1 MPDWNL
7 VARLVLTSRAID
19 TLEETE
25 LAPNGKITYQFSSKG
40 HELAQILLGLA
51 LDQGHD
57 AATVY
62 YRSRPFMLASGLTP
76 RESFAADMALANSP
90 SEGRDVGVV
99 YSMQRREKATIL
111 PASGDVGAQYTPAA
125 GWAQAVQYGQRVLG
139 DSSWEGAIAVA
150 LGGDGSVASNGFWSA
165 LTMATTIRLPM
176 LFFIEDNGYGISV
189 PRHFQT
195 PGGNIAANLKSFNNL
210 YVLDGPG
217 YLPPPP
223 RPSGQATTVELIE
236 DALAHVRAGTGP
248 CLLRLTV
255 PRLQG
260 HTFGEDQTAYKTK
273 SQIEAEQEQDP
284 LKLLQEFVQDQLDWS
299 AHDWAALEG
308 EVNAHVR
315 REMEAALNFPNPD
328 PAGVEEHLF
337 APSPGQHPERSFG
350 RTLSEVRLP
359 NFEGFAKSKS
369 APETLSK
376 DAGGPRINMIES
388 IRRTLET
395 ELERDPRVT
404 VFGEDV
410 GPRGGV
416 HRATLGLQA
425 RFGEERVFDTSLSE
439 EGILGRAAGMAMAG
453 LRPVPEI
460 QFRKYADPA
469 YEQIHDLG
477 WVRWRTAGKF
487 CAPVVVRMP
496 VGYSRRTGD
505 PWHSVVDEVSYA
517 HMQGWRIVFPSNAAD
532 AAGLLRTALRGDD
545 PTIFFEHRALYDT
558 PVSRRPYPGDDY
570 TLPFG
575 VAATVQEGK
584 TLTVVSW
591 GEMLHRCVEAA
602 QPFGDEVEI
611 LDLRTIIP
619 WDKAALLASVQKT
632 GKLLIAHEDTHTAGF
647 AGEISATVAEEAF
660 PFLDAPIQRVCTLD
674 VPIPYNIPLMN
685 VVIPDT
691 EKIRKRIGA
700 LLVW

>member
-1 MPDWNL
+1 MPNWNL
-7 VARLVLTSRAID
+7 VARLALTSRAID
-19 TLEETE
+19 TLEEAE

-99 YSMQRREKATIL
+99 YSMQRRDKAIVL

-125 GWAQAVQYGQRVLG
+125 GWAQAVQYHQRVLG
-139 DSSWEGAIAVA
+139 EASWEGAVAVA
-150 LGGDGSVASNGFWSA
+150 LGGDGSVAANGFWAA
-165 LTMATTIRLPM
+165 LTIATTLRLPM

-195 PGGNIAANLKSFNNL
+195 PGGNIAANLKSFNHL
-210 YVLDGPG
+210 HVLEGPG
-217 YLPPPP
+217 YLPA
-223 RPSGQATTVELIE
+223 ATAQLIE

-273 SQIEAEQEQDP
+273 AQIEAEQEQDP
-284 LKLLQEFVQDQLDWS
+284 LKLLQDFVKDQLDWR
-299 AHDWAALEG
+299 ALEA
-308 EVNAHVR
+308 EVNAYVR

-328 PAGVEEHLF
+328 PARVEAHLF
-337 APSPGQHPERSFG
+337 AENTGS
-350 RTLSEVRLP
+350 TLSG
-359 NFEGFAKSKS
+359 GFAKSKS
-369 APETLSK
+369 AFNMPSLALSATEVK
-376 DAGGPRINMIES
+376 DAGGPRINMVEA
-388 IRRTLET
+388 IRKVLET
-395 ELERDPRVT
+395 ELETDPRVL

-425 RFGEERVFDTSLSE
+425 RFGEARVFDTSLSE
-439 EGILGRAAGMAMAG
+439 EGIIGRAAGMALAG

-469 YEQIHDLG
+469 HEQIHDLG

-487 CAPVVVRMP
+487 TAPVVVRMP

-517 HMQGWRIVFPSNAAD
+517 HMQGWRIAFPSNAAD
-532 AAGLLRTALRGDD
+532 AVGLLRTALRGND

-558 PVSRRPYPGDDY
+558 PPSRRPYPGDEY

-619 WDKAALLASVQKT
+619 WDKEAVLASVRKT
-632 GKLLIAHEDTHTAGF
+632 GKLLIAHEDTRTAGF
-647 AGEISATVAEEAF
+647 AGEIGVTVAEEAF
-660 PFLDAPIQRVCTLD
+660 TFLDAPIQRVCTLD

-685 VVIPDT
+685 AVIPGV
-691 EKIRKRIGA
+691 EVIRKKIEG

>member
-99 YSMQRREKATIL
+99 YSMQRRSVERRDKAIVL

-125 GWAQAVQYGQRVLG
+125 GWAQAVRYHQRVLN
-139 DSSWEGAIAVA
+139 DYAWNGAIAVA
-150 LGGDGSVASNGFWSA
+150 LGGDGSVASNGFWAA
-165 LTMATTIRLPM
+165 LTLATTLHLPM

-195 PGGNIAANLKSFNNL
+195 PGGNIATNLEGFGNL
-210 YVLDGPG
+210 RVLEGPG
-217 YLPPPP
+217 YFPP
-223 RPSGQATTVELIE
+223 TTAGLIE
-236 DALAHVRAGTGP
+236 TALAHVREGNGP

-273 SQIEAEQEQDP
+273 AQIEAEQEIDP
-284 LKLLQEFVQDQLDWS
+284 LKLLQEFVQDQLDWY
-299 AHDWAALEG
+299 ALEA

-328 PAGVEEHLF
+328 PAEVEKHLF
-337 APSPGQHPERSFG
+337 A
-350 RTLSEVRLP
+350 V
-359 NFEGFAKSKS
+359 S
-369 APETLSK
+369 APTPSSAEEISEPT
-376 DAGGPRINMIES
+376 GPRINMVEA

-395 ELERDPRVT
+395 ELARDPRMM

-425 RFGEERVFDTSLSE
+425 RFGEMRVFDTSLSE
-439 EGILGRAAGMAMAG
+439 EGIIGRAGGMAYSG

-469 YEQIHDLG
+469 HEQIHDLG

-487 CAPVVVRMP
+487 TAPVVVRMP

-517 HMQGWRIVFPSNAAD
+517 HMQGWRIAVPSNVTD
-532 AAGLLRTALRGDD
+532 AVGLLRTALRGDD

-558 PVSRRPYPGDDY
+558 PISRRPYPGDEY
-570 TLPFG
+570 TIPFG

-584 TLTVVSW
+584 YLTVVSW

-602 QPFGDEVEI
+602 QPFGEDVEI
-611 LDLRTIIP
+611 LDLRTLIP
-619 WDKAALLASVQKT
+619 WDREAVLASVRKT
-632 GKLLIAHEDTHTAGF
+632 GKVLIAHEDTHTAGF
-647 AGEISATVAEEAF
+647 GGEIGATIAEEAF
-660 PFLDAPIQRVCTLD
+660 TALDAPIQRVCTRD
-674 VPIPYNIPLMN
+674 VPVPYNIPMMDM
-685 VVIPDT
+685 VIPT
-691 EKIRKRIGA
+691 VALIRQKMEA
-700 LLVW
+700 LLGW

>member
-1 MPDWNL
+1 MPDWKL
-7 VARLVLTSRAID
+7 VARLALAARAVD

-99 YSMQRREKATIL
+99 YSMQRRSVEQRSSVERREKAIVL

-125 GWAQAVQYGQRVLG
+125 GWAQAIQYHQHVLG
-139 DSSWEGAIAVA
+139 DTSWQGAVSVA
-150 LGGDGSVASNGFWSA
+150 LGGDGSVASNGFWA
-165 LTMATTIRLPM
+165 AITIATTLRLPM

-195 PGGNIAANLKSFNNL
+195 PGGNIAANLKSFANL
-210 YVLDGPG
+210 HVLEGPG
-217 YLPPPP
+217 YHPP
-223 RPSGQATTVELIE
+223 TTTELIE
-236 DALAHVRAGTGP
+236 DALAHVRAGSGP
-248 CLLRLTV
+248 CLLRLIV

-273 SQIEAEQEQDP
+273 AQIEAEQEQDP
-284 LKLLQEFVQDQLDWS
+284 LKLLQEFVKNELDW
-299 AHDWAALEG
+299 DTLEA
-308 EVNAHVR
+308 EVNADVR
-315 REMEAALNFPNPD
+315 REMEAALRFPNPD
-328 PAGVEEHLF
+328 PTGVGEHLF
-337 APSPGQHPERSFG
+337 ASSDEKQGTRGNSGELGGTPESTDPRS
-350 RTLSEVRLP
+350 
-359 NFEGFAKSKS
+359 S
-369 APETLSK
+369 AT
-376 DAGGPRINMIES
+376 ARINMIEA

-439 EGILGRAAGMAMAG
+439 EGIIGRAAGMALAG

-469 YEQIHDLG
+469 HEQIHDLG
-477 WVRWRTAGKF
+477 WIRWRTAGKF
-487 CAPVVVRMP
+487 SAPVVVRMP

-517 HMQGWRIVFPSNAAD
+517 HMQGWRIAFPSNAAD
-532 AAGLLRTALRGDD
+532 AVGLLRTALREDD

-558 PVSRRPYPGDDY
+558 PSSRRPYPGDDY

-575 VAATVQEGK
+575 VAVTVQEGK
-584 TLTVVSW
+584 YLTVVSW
-591 GEMLHRCVEAA
+591 GEMLHRCTEAA

-611 LDLRTIIP
+611 IDLRTIIP
-619 WDKAALLASVQKT
+619 WDKNAVLASVQKT
-632 GKLLIAHEDTHTAGF
+632 GKLLVAHEDTRTAGF
-647 AGEISATVAEEAF
+647 AGEIIATVTEEAF
-660 PFLDAPIQRVCTLD
+660 TFLDAPVQRVCTID
-674 VPIPYNIPLMN
+674 VPVPYNIPMMN
-685 VVIPDT
+685 VVIPGV
-691 EKIRKRIGA
+691 EEIRKRVGE
-700 LLVW
+700 LLGW

>member
-1 MPDWNL
+1 MPDWKT
-7 VARLVLTSRAID
+7 VARLLLTARAID

-76 RESFAADMALANSP
+76 RETFAADMALANSP

-99 YSMQRREKATIL
+99 YSMQPRERAGRLAATIL

-125 GWAQAVQYGQRVLG
+125 GWAQAIQYHQHILNDPSWLG
-139 DSSWEGAIAVA
+139 AVAVA
-150 LGGDGSVASNGFWSA
+150 LGGDGSVASNGFWAA
-165 LTMATTIRLPM
+165 LTIATTLRLPM

-195 PGGNIAANLKSFNNL
+195 PGGNIAANLKSYNHL
-210 YVLDGPG
+210 HILEGPG
-217 YLPPPP
+217 YLPPLT
-223 RPSGQATTVELIE
+223 ADLIE
-236 DALAHVRAGTGP
+236 NALSHVRAGHGP

-273 SQIEAEQEQDP
+273 AQIEAEQEQDP
-284 LKLLQEFVQDQLDWS
+284 LKLLQEFVKNDFDWY
-299 AHDWAALEG
+299 ALEG
-308 EVNAHVR
+308 EVNAHIR

-337 APSPGQHPERSFG
+337 AWSQEQHPERSFG
-350 RTLSEVRLP
+350 RVLSG
-359 NFEGFAKSKS
+359 GFAKSKRT
-369 APETLSK
+369 PETQAK
-376 DAGGPRINMIES
+376 DAGPRINMIEA

-439 EGILGRAAGMAMAG
+439 EGIIGRAAGMAMAG

-487 CAPVVVRMP
+487 TAPVVVRMP

-505 PWHSVVDEVSYA
+505 PWHSVIDEVSYA
-517 HMQGWRIVFPSNAAD
+517 HMQGWRIAFPSNAAD

-558 PVSRRPYPGDDY
+558 PPSRRPYPGDAF

-575 VAATVQEGK
+575 VAALVQEGK

-619 WDKAALLASVQKT
+619 WDREAVLASVRKT
-632 GKLLIAHEDTHTAGF
+632 GKLLIAHEDTRTAGF
-647 AGEISATVAEEAF
+647 AGEISATVTEEAF
-660 PFLDAPIQRVCTLD
+660 TDLDAPIQRVCTRD
-674 VPIPYNIPLMN
+674 VPIPYNIPMMN
-685 VVIPDT
+685 AVIPGVD
-691 EKIRKRIGA
+691 EIRKKMEE
-700 LLVW
+700 LLRW

>member
-1 MPDWNL
+1 MPNWNL

-99 YSMQRREKATIL
+99 YSLPRRDKAIVL

-125 GWAQAVQYGQRVLG
+125 GWAQAVRYHQRALN
-139 DSSWEGAIAVA
+139 DYAWNGAIAVA
-150 LGGDGSVASNGFWSA
+150 LGGDGSVASNGFWAA
-165 LTMATTIRLPM
+165 LTLATTLHLPM

-195 PGGNIAANLKSFNNL
+195 PGGNIATNLEGFGNL
-210 YVLDGPG
+210 RVLEGPG
-217 YLPPPP
+217 YFPP
-223 RPSGQATTVELIE
+223 TTAGLIE
-236 DALAHVRAGTGP
+236 TALAHVREGNGP

-273 SQIEAEQEQDP
+273 AQIEAEQEIDP
-284 LKLLQEFVQDQLDWS
+284 LKGLQEFVQDQFDWY
-299 AHDWAALEG
+299 AMEA

-328 PAGVEEHLF
+328 PTEVEKHLF
-337 APSPGQHPERSFG
+337 AASVPTPSATNEV
-350 RTLSEVRLP
+350 SEP
-359 NFEGFAKSKS
+359 
-369 APETLSK
+369 
-376 DAGGPRINMIES
+376 GGPRINMVEA

-395 ELERDPRVT
+395 ELAREPRMV

-425 RFGEERVFDTSLSE
+425 RFGEARVFDTSLSE
-439 EGILGRAAGMAMAG
+439 EGIIGRAGGMAYAG

-469 YEQIHDLG
+469 HEQIHDLG

-487 CAPVVVRMP
+487 TAPVVVRMP

-517 HMQGWRIVFPSNAAD
+517 HMQGWRIAVPSNVTD
-532 AAGLLRTALRGDD
+532 AVGLLRTALRGDD

-558 PVSRRPYPGDDY
+558 PVSRRPYPGDAFM
-570 TLPFG
+570 LPFG

-584 TLTVVSW
+584 YLTVVSW

-602 QPFGDEVEI
+602 QPFGEDVEI
-611 LDLRTIIP
+611 LDLRTLIP
-619 WDKAALLASVQKT
+619 WDREAVLASVRKT

-647 AGEISATVAEEAF
+647 GGEIGATIAEEAF
-660 PFLDAPIQRVCTLD
+660 TSLDAPIQRVCTRD
-674 VPIPYNIPLMN
+674 VPVPYNIPMMN
-685 VVIPDT
+685 VVIPT
-691 EKIRKRIGA
+691 VTLIRQKMEA
-700 LLVW
+700 LLGW

>member
-7 VARLVLTSRAID
+7 VARLVLTARAID

-51 LDQGHD
+51 LDQGRD

-99 YSMQRREKATIL
+99 YSMQRREKAIVL

-125 GWAQAVQYGQRVLG
+125 GWAQAVQYYQRVLND
-139 DSSWEGAIAVA
+139 DSWAGAVAVA
-150 LGGDGSVASNGFWSA
+150 LGGDGSVASNGFWAA
-165 LTMATTIRLPM
+165 LTIATTLRLPM

-195 PGGNIAANLKSFNNL
+195 PGGNIATNLKSFNNL
-210 YVLDGPG
+210 HILEGPG
-217 YLPPPP
+217 YLPP
-223 RPSGQATTVELIE
+223 TTAELIE
-236 DALAHVRAGTGP
+236 DALAHVRGGTGP

-273 SQIEAEQEQDP
+273 AQIEAEQEQDP
-284 LKLLQEFVQDQLDWS
+284 LKRLQEFVQDKLDWY
-299 AHDWAALEG
+299 ALEG

-328 PAGVEEHLF
+328 PAEVEAHLF
-337 APSPGQHPERSFG
+337 ASSQGPHPERGFG
-350 RTLSEVRLP
+350 HMLRLRK
-359 NFEGFAKSKS
+359 ASAHH
-369 APETLSK
+369 APETQAK
-376 DAGGPRINMIES
+376 DAGGPRINLIEA

-395 ELERDPRVT
+395 ELERDARVT

-439 EGILGRAAGMAMAG
+439 EGIMGRAGGMAMAG

-487 CAPVVVRMP
+487 TAPVVVRMP

-505 PWHSVVDEVSYA
+505 PWHSVIDEVSYA
-517 HMQGWRIVFPSNAAD
+517 HMQGWRLAFPSNAAD

-558 PVSRRPYPGDDY
+558 PPARRPYPGDEF

-584 TLTVVSW
+584 YLTVVSW
-591 GEMLHRCVEAA
+591 GEMLHRCVKAA
-602 QPFGDEVEI
+602 QPFGEDVEI

-619 WDKAALLASVQKT
+619 WDREAVLASVRKT

-647 AGEISATVAEEAF
+647 GGEISATVMEEAF
-660 PFLDAPIQRVCTLD
+660 TSLDAPVQRVCTRD
-674 VPIPYNIPLMN
+674 VPIPYNIPMMN
-685 VVIPDT
+685 GVIPSVET
-691 EKIRKRIGA
+691 IRKKMEG
-700 LLVW
+700 LLGW

>member
-7 VARLVLTSRAID
+7 VARLALTARAVD

-99 YSMQRREKATIL
+99 YSMQRRGRAIVL

-125 GWAQAVQYGQRVLG
+125 GWAQAVHYYQRVLG
-139 DSSWEGAIAVA
+139 DESWQGAIAVA
-150 LGGDGSVASNGFWSA
+150 LGGDGSVATNGFWAA
-165 LTMATTIRLPM
+165 LTIATTLRLPM

-210 YVLDGPG
+210 HILEGPG
-217 YLPPPP
+217 YLP
-223 RPSGQATTVELIE
+223 RITAQLIE
-236 DALAHVRAGTGP
+236 DAVAHVRAGIGP
-248 CLLRLTV
+248 CLLRLQV

-273 SQIEAEQEQDP
+273 AQIEAEQEQDP
-284 LKLLQEFVQDQLDWS
+284 LKLLQKFLINELDRDTQLDWDTQF
-299 AHDWAALEG
+299 DWDALADDIARSVRTEMTAALDD
-308 EVNAHVR
+308 
-315 REMEAALNFPNPD
+315 PNPD
-328 PAGVEEHLF
+328 PAGVSEHLF
-337 APSPGQHPERSFG
+337 AHGAGVVSSHQFPRVPKSSYEPTGTQGDSLELMEIPEA
-350 RTLSEVRLP
+350 T
-359 NFEGFAKSKS
+359 
-369 APETLSK
+369 
-376 DAGGPRINMIES
+376 GPRINMVEA
-388 IRRTLET
+388 IRKVMET
-395 ELERDPRVT
+395 EFQSNANLLL
-404 VFGEDV
+404 FGEDV

-416 HRATLGLQA
+416 HRATLDLQA
-425 RFGEERVFDTSLSE
+425 KFGEERVFDTSLSE
-439 EGILGRAAGMAMAG
+439 EGIIGRAAGMAMAG

-487 CAPVVVRMP
+487 TAPVVVRMP
-496 VGYSRRTGD
+496 VGFSRRTGD
-505 PWHSVVDEVSYA
+505 PWHSVVDEVNYA
-517 HMQGWRIVFPSNAAD
+517 HMQGWRIAFPSNAAD

-558 PVSRRPYPGDDY
+558 PVSRRPYPGDHY

-575 VAATVQEGK
+575 VAATVQEGR
-584 TLTVVSW
+584 TLTVISW
-591 GEMLHRCVEAA
+591 GEMLHRCIEAA
-602 QPFGDEVEI
+602 QPFYDDVEI
-611 LDLRTIIP
+611 IDLRTIIP
-619 WDKAALLASVQKT
+619 WDKNAVLASVQKT
-632 GKLLIAHEDTHTAGF
+632 GKLLVAHEDTRTAGF
-647 AGEISATVAEEAF
+647 AGEIIATVTEEAF
-660 PFLDAPIQRVCTLD
+660 TSLDAPVQRICTRD
-674 VPIPYNIPLMN
+674 IPVPYNIPLMN
-685 VVIPDT
+685 AVIPRM
-691 EKIRKRIGA
+691 EEIRRKMEE
-700 LLVW
+700 LLAW

>member
-7 VARLVLTSRAID
+7 VARLVLTARAID

-76 RESFAADMALANSP
+76 RESFAADMALAHSP

-99 YSMQRREKATIL
+99 YSMQRRLFERRERAIVL

-125 GWAQAVQYGQRVLG
+125 GWAQAVQYHQRVLG
-139 DSSWEGAIAVA
+139 DVSWEGAIAVA
-150 LGGDGSVASNGFWSA
+150 LGGDGSVASNGFWAA
-165 LTMATTIRLPM
+165 LTMATTLRLPM

-210 YVLDGPG
+210 HILEGPG
-217 YLPPPP
+217 YLPPLP
-223 RPSGQATTVELIE
+223 RTSGQATTAELIA
-236 DALAHVRAGTGP
+236 DAVAHVRAGTGP

-273 SQIEAEQEQDP
+273 AQIEAEQEQDP
-284 LKLLQEFVQDQLDWS
+284 LILLQEFVKNDFDWY
-299 AHDWAALEG
+299 ALEA
-308 EVNAHVR
+308 EVNAYTR

-337 APSPGQHPERSFG
+337 ATSSYKFPRVPMNSPELIGTQGNSGELAGSGPRS
-350 RTLSEVRLP
+350 
-359 NFEGFAKSKS
+359 S
-369 APETLSK
+369 AT
-376 DAGGPRINMIES
+376 ARINMIEA

-425 RFGEERVFDTSLSE
+425 RFGETRVFDTSLSE
-439 EGILGRAAGMAMAG
+439 EGIIGRAGGMAMAG

-487 CAPVVVRMP
+487 TAPVVVRMP

-517 HMQGWRIVFPSNAAD
+517 HMQGWRLAFPSNAAD
-532 AAGLLRTALRGDD
+532 AVGLLRTALRGED

-558 PVSRRPYPGDDY
+558 PPSRRPYPGDDF

-575 VAATVQEGK
+575 VAARVQEGK
-584 TLTVVSW
+584 YLTVVSW
-591 GEMLHRCVEAA
+591 GETLHRCVEAA
-602 QPFGDEVEI
+602 QPFGDDVEI

-619 WDKAALLASVQKT
+619 WDRDAVLASVRKT

-647 AGEISATVAEEAF
+647 GGEISATVAEEAF
-660 PFLDAPIQRVCTLD
+660 TDLDAPIQRVCTRD
-674 VPIPYNIPLMN
+674 VPIPYNIPMMN
-685 VVIPDT
+685 VVIPGVET
-691 EKIRKRIGA
+691 LRKKMKG
-700 LLVW
+700 LLEW